1 MYCIAF
7 LDPAHGQ
14 NAPINSG
21 LFILPSFHP
30 EVFSELI
37 QFFLKL
43 SMVLEAHVVLCMTAG
58 FLEKKNF
65 CPKNGPKIDFLN
77 LLENVIN
84 FFWIWSIKKVYIKCC
99 ILAQIPYFGKIWF
112 LRYGPKCSLSIRL
125 QDFYMVNIKI
135 LQSDWQ
141 RAFWRVSL
149 EETDEKAWFFA
160 CWYRF
165 MEIKSWSKSIVV
177 GVVQNCC
184 NNSGLRT
191 LKLAVSQ
198 EGIRRINWFLV
209 CW

>member
-112 LRYGPKCSLSIRL
+112 LRYGPKCSLSNQIAGFL
-125 QDFYMVNIKI
+125 YGQYKNPAIW
-135 LQSDWQ
+135 L
-141 RAFWRVSL
+141 A
-149 EETDEKAWFFA
+149 
-160 CWYRF
+160 
-165 MEIKSWSKSIVV
+165 KSILE
-177 GVVQNCC
+177 
-184 NNSGLRT
+184 SI
-191 LKLAVSQ
+191 S
-198 EGIRRINWFLV
+198 RRNWWKSLIFCMLIQIHGN
-209 CW
+209 